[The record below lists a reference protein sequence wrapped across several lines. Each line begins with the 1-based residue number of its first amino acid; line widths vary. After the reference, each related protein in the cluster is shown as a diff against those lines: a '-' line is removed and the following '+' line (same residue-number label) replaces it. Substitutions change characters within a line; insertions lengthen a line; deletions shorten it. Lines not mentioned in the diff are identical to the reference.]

1 MHWTLPFIKGINY
14 LILLLSLIIISLSS
28 HSPSLL
34 TRYFTNIC
42 KTDETNVTCVC
53 YKRISSQMGLS
64 ISYWGNLK
72 GLASHLWQS
81 STIGRAILL
90 VDPSS
95 SLSLP
100 LPFSPLILTHHIFL
114 NHFLLFS
121 LFFLLGMIYRAREML
136 SWDLDPSSRYFLPP
150 YRFLPSA
157 LPPPRS
163 LSSPPLPSYLFR
175 LS

>member
-1 MHWTLPFIKGINY
+1 M
-14 LILLLSLIIISLSS
+14 
-28 HSPSLL
+28 
-34 TRYFTNIC
+34 
-42 KTDETNVTCVC
+42 TCVF

-150 YRFLPSA
+150 YHFLPSA
-157 LPPPRS
+157 LPPPLS
-163 LSSPPLPSYLFR
+163 LSSPPLPSPPIFFVFPNLEVTGLTRVAVNSLRTRRRRITSRF
-175 LS
+175 SKNEIS